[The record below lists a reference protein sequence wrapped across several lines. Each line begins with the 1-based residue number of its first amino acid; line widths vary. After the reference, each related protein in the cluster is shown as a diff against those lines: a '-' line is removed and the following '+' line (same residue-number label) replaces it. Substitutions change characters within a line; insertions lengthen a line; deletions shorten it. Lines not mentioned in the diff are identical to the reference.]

1 MTTLKNELIALVQA
15 LLTLLCVIALM
26 VGFCFLAAID
36 HENTKESL
44 FKDEPVKTQSLGIQK
59 ALESE
64 LTKRGYELEA
74 YGKNG
79 LKVTGKH

>member
-15 LLTLLCVIALM
+15 LLTLLCVVAVLA
-26 VGFCFLAAID
+26 GACQLAAID
-36 HENTKESL
+36 HQNTKESL
-44 FKDEPVKTQSLGIQK
+44 FKNEPVKTPSLGIK
-59 ALESE
+59 EALESE
-64 LTKRGYELEA
+64 LTKRGYELAA